1 VSQAP
6 FVEFFQYSLDIRLTS
21 CHTSHRA
28 AWRSENIMKTVY
40 HRDHTVTVW
49 NIYAQCWARMASV
62 PDHILATLNDRERAR
77 IKRHTGVAR

>member
-1 VSQAP
+1 
-6 FVEFFQYSLDIRLTS
+6 
-21 CHTSHRA
+21 
-28 AWRSENIMKTVY
+28 MKTVY